1 MKHSFKLFALLASTS
16 LSLAVGLATS
26 LITFSSFAQFPEA
39 ATSLAMN
46 SDTVLPWAFG
56 VRIPLVTASPPP
68 LSLSAPS
75 QWTRTTNNPPVKL
88 GTALLLTD
96 GTVIA
101 HEENDQS
108 GNVATNKWYKL
119 TPDINGSY
127 INGTWSQI
135 ASMAS
140 NYGPLFFAS
149 SVLPDGRVVVEG
161 GEYNQYGGGFSNLG
175 AIYDPVANTW
185 TSVNPPTGWNAIGDA
200 SSIVLSNGQMMLA
213 NAITTQAAL
222 FNPLNLTWTP
232 TGTGKF
238 DINDEETWNLLPNG
252 KVLTVDC
259 YVQHYQSNGMNY
271 ELYDPI
277 SGTWSVAGTTPVQL
291 WDSAASCG
299 GQGSASFEI
308 GPALLLPNGTV
319 FATGANRCGAAHT
332 AIYNTNSGTW
342 TAGPD
347 FPGNLGIA
355 DGPAALE
362 PNGKMLMMTSPG
374 IFQAGSIFFEWDGT
388 SLTQVAGPPNAPNVS
403 CFQGHLLLLPTGQ
416 IMYTDYTND
425 VEIFTPTP
433 GHYNWV
439 PSAMFFSPVASA
451 AVSFPLTRGHTYVIG
466 GTKLNGLSQATS
478 YGDDLQCATNYPIVR
493 LTNVATGHVFYC
505 RTHGHS
511 SMAVG
516 YTGLVT
522 TRLDIPANME
532 TGPSNFEVVANG
544 IPSQPYVVQI
554 Q

>member
-1 MKHSFKLFALLASTS
+1 MKRSLKLPALLASAS
-16 LSLAVGLATS
+16 LSLAAVLATS
-26 LITFSSFAQFPEA
+26 LITFSSFAQVSGT
-39 ATSLAMN
+39 ATSLAVN
-46 SDTVLPWAFG
+46 ANPVLPWALG
-56 VRIPLVTASPPP
+56 VRIPLETATPPTLPPP
-68 LSLSAPS
+68 GPS
-75 QWTRTTNNPPVKL
+75 HWTRTTNNPPVNL

-101 HEENDQS
+101 HEESDLQ
-108 GNVATNKWYKL
+108 GNVATNRWYKL

-161 GEYNQYGGGFSNLG
+161 GEYNQYGGGFTTLG
-175 AIYDPVANTW
+175 AIYDPVGNTW
-185 TSVNPPTGWNAIGDA
+185 TSVSPPTGWSAIGDA

-222 FNPLNLTWTP
+222 FNPSNMTWTP

-238 DINDEETWNLLPNG
+238 DINDEETWTLLPNG
-252 KVLTVDC
+252 KVHTVDC

-271 ELYDPI
+271 ELYDPV

-299 GQGSASFEI
+299 GQSFASFEI

-362 PNGKMLMMTSPG
+362 PNGKMLMMASPL
-374 IFQAGSIFFEWDGT
+374 IFQNGSIFFEWDGT
-388 SLTQVAGPPNAPNVS
+388 SLTQVAGPPNAPNRS

-416 IMYTDYTND
+416 IMYTDYTTD

-433 GHYNWV
+433 GNYNWV
-439 PSAMFFSPVASA
+439 PSAFLKSLS
-451 AVSFPLTRGHTYVIG
+451 LTRGHTYVMA

-516 YTGLVT
+516 YTGLVKT
-522 TRLDIPANME
+522 LLDIPANME
-532 TGPSNFEVVANG
+532 TGPSNFEVIANG
-544 IPSQPYVVQI
+544 IPSQRYTI
-554 Q
+554 QVN